1 MPSRAVESAQRG
13 AGAAEVEHARAR
25 GGGEYHEQDAGG
37 LGSDR
42 RCQEG
47 GGGVCEGFGG
57 EEGKVRVL
65 IRIAIVDIVVVDRE
79 NGLGE

>member
-1 MPSRAVESAQRG
+1 M
-13 AGAAEVEHARAR
+13 
-25 GGGEYHEQDAGG
+25 
-37 LGSDR
+37 
-42 RCQEG
+42 
-47 GGGVCEGFGG
+47 CEGFGG